1 MFCSVDDVA
10 ALLMLEISDP
20 DEVQACIRAIDEAT
34 AAIQNYCHQELEY
47 AANDVLTLDCPG
59 GSKIFLP
66 ELPVISVSTVVEN
79 EVTLTVTTDYKLGQ
93 FGILYR
99 VGRSWAAGVQN
110 VVVTYSHGYADIPD
124 DILGVCTRA
133 ASRIYQA
140 GLRAKE
146 QNGIVGVANMALGDY
161 QVGYASEAGGG
172 IGEGVMGVS
181 AARMLLL
188 SEKDILNRY
197 RHIGQ

>member
-1 MFCSVDDVA
+1 MFCTVDDVA
-10 ALLMLEISDP
+10 ALLMLEISDS
-20 DEVQACIRAIDEAT
+20 DKVQACTRAIDEAT

-47 AANDVLTLDCPG
+47 TENDVLTLDCPG

-66 ELPVISVSTVVEN
+66 ELPVVSVSTVVEN
-79 EVTLTVTTDYKLGQ
+79 GVTLTATIDYKLGQ

-99 VGRSWAAGVQN
+99 VGRNWAAGVQN
-110 VVVTYSHGYADIPD
+110 VTVMYTHGYADFPD

-172 IGEGVMGVS
+172 VGEGVMGVS